1 CVKVKEFLNERG
13 VSYTEKYVDQD
24 RGAAIEMIRRS
35 GQQGVPQT
43 LIGDE
48 LIVGFDK
55 PRLERAIASMAAKG
69 GQKVPGGRKPLGAKV
84 ADASK
89 YVLPGGE
96 ALQGAYV
103 GSVNPGSPAD
113 VASVRI
119 GDIIVAVGETPVR
132 SAEDLSTTLGKLKA
146 GRTSLTIKR
155 GTDTRTV
162 SVEL

>member
-1 CVKVKEFLNERG
+1 MP
-13 VSYTEKYVDQD
+13 YTEKYVDQD

-48 LIVGFDK
+48 LIVGFDRPK
-55 PRLERAIASMAAKG
+55 LERAIAAMAAKG
-69 GQKVPGGRKPLGAKV
+69 GQKGAGGRKPLGAKV

-103 GSVNPGSPAD
+103 GAVKPGSPAD
-113 VASVRI
+113 NAGVRS
-119 GDIIVAVGETPVR
+119 GDIIVAVSSMPVR
-132 SAEDLSTTLGKLKA
+132 SAEDLSTALGKLKA
-146 GRTSLTIKR
+146 GITKLTIKR